1 MNLALKKLRI
11 LNSDTL
17 FQTPTNVS
25 RAAMASGNPFE
36 YYENWLIESRQ
47 GRFLAETEDH
57 LKKVREMMKDG
68 YVFTII

>member
-1 MNLALKKLRI
+1 MNLALKKLRV

-36 YYENWLIESRQ
+36 YYKNWLIESRQ
-47 GRFLAETEDH
+47 GRFLQETEEH
-57 LKKVREMMKDG
+57 LATVREMIKDG
-68 YVFTII
+68 YEFTII